1 MTAEVNLILYS
12 EEKRLQFATV
22 WQWAS
27 FSFSRIVY
35 SFYLIFMSSCFNGSV
50 VLVTGSTRG
59 IGRGIAEQLIEKGA
73 IVAIHG
79 RDLVKVKAVCSE
91 LDSEKALPFAADLSE
106 PESAAGLVKAVYS
119 ECGKLDGLVNNAG
132 AGRSVAFRGIK
143 LADWRATQQLNLES
157 TFVATQEAYKLM
169 RKARGGSIVNMASIS
184 AHGPGN
190 MMGADYAASKAGI
203 VSLTRS
209 FALEAARFGIRC
221 NAVSPG
227 IVETDMS
234 EGIDEDTIK
243 KMGIPLNRL
252 ATPKDVAN
260 VVSFLL
266 SEDAS
271 YLTGQVIHVDGG
283 QFIYG

>member
-1 MTAEVNLILYS
+1 
-12 EEKRLQFATV
+12 
-22 WQWAS
+22 
-27 FSFSRIVY
+27 
-35 SFYLIFMSSCFNGSV
+35 MSLSFNGSV

-73 IVAIHG
+73 TVAIHG
-79 RDLVKVKAVCSE
+79 RDLEMVKTVCSE
-91 LDSEKALPFAADLSE
+91 LSSEKALPFAADFSD
-106 PESAAGLVKAVYS
+106 PESAADLVKGVYS

-132 AGRSVAFRGIK
+132 GGRSVAFRGIK

-157 TFVATQEAYKLM
+157 TFVATQEAYQLM
-169 RKARGGSIVNMASIS
+169 RKARGGSIVNVASIA

-234 EGIDEDTIK
+234 EGIDEETIQ

>member
-1 MTAEVNLILYS
+1 
-12 EEKRLQFATV
+12 
-22 WQWAS
+22 
-27 FSFSRIVY
+27 
-35 SFYLIFMSSCFNGSV
+35 MSSCFNGSV

-234 EGIDEDTIK
+234 EGIDEDTIQ

-283 QFIYG
+283 QYIYG

>member
-1 MTAEVNLILYS
+1 
-12 EEKRLQFATV
+12 
-22 WQWAS
+22 
-27 FSFSRIVY
+27 
-35 SFYLIFMSSCFNGSV
+35 
-50 VLVTGSTRG
+50 
-59 IGRGIAEQLIEKGA
+59 
-73 IVAIHG
+73 
-79 RDLVKVKAVCSE
+79 
-91 LDSEKALPFAADLSE
+91 
-106 PESAAGLVKAVYS
+106 
-119 ECGKLDGLVNNAG
+119 
-132 AGRSVAFRGIK
+132 
-143 LADWRATQQLNLES
+143 
-157 TFVATQEAYKLM
+157 
-169 RKARGGSIVNMASIS
+169 
-184 AHGPGN
+184 

-234 EGIDEDTIK
+234 EGIDEETIQ